1 MAMYNFVKNR
11 KKDTIWW
18 VDNADEVIGEWLFS
32 FDKDNIF
39 NTFSD
44 YPDKL
49 TKEQRE
55 IFDKEN
61 PEWADF
67 FRDRTETDKD

>member
-1 MAMYNFVKNR
+1 MYNFVKNR

-32 FDKDNIF
+32 FDKEHIF
-39 NTFSD
+39 NMFSD

-67 FRDRTETDKD
+67 FRDR

>member
-32 FDKDNIF
+32 FDKEHIF
-39 NTFSD
+39 NMFSD

-67 FRDRTETDKD
+67 FRDR